1 MDTSCS
7 LRQPRVSGVVLAGGE
22 SRRLGRNKALERIG
36 DQTLIE
42 RVVGCIAPVS
52 AEVIVVVASPPK
64 ATALP
69 LPAEVRVVS
78 DRYPRCGSLG
88 GIFTGLSASREP
100 WILLVACDM
109 PFLDPR
115 LMRRL
120 MAMRRGV
127 DAVVPCLNGR
137 PEPLHALYSKTCLEP
152 MERMLQGGLLKIA
165 PLFEMVRVRYVD
177 ERTIDRIDPHHRSFF
192 NVNSPAD
199 VEEALG
205 LLSETACRI
214 ARSPEPPATASG
226 D

>member
-1 MDTSCS
+1 MGTSSS
-7 LRQPRVSGVVLAGGE
+7 LRKPRVSGVVLAGGE
-22 SRRLGRNKALERIG
+22 SRRLGRDKALERIG
-36 DQTLIE
+36 DKTLIE

-64 ATALP
+64 AAALP
-69 LPAEVRVVS
+69 LPADVRVVS

-115 LMRRL
+115 LMRGL

-205 LLSETACRI
+205 LLWETAYQT
-214 ARSPEPPATASG
+214 ARSPEPPPSASG